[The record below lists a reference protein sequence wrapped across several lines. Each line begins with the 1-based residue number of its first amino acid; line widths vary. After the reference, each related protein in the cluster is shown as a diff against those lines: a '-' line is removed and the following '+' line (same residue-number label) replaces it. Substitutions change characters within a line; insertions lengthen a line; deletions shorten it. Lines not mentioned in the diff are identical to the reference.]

1 MVNGALLGVEK
12 FGLFCDIEWLLFV
25 VLIGRELEGDKIE
38 LELIGVWIFWRCFLL
53 EIWTKVVLGIY
64 VFFFSKEFFLLL
76 FFIFSLWF
84 CCILV
89 FKFLWFKFE
98 ILFLFLEVLVVFRM
112 FLDIFIEVVG
122 LVWDVEGFDDFSK
135 EFLVFLNKFL

>member
-1 MVNGALLGVEK
+1 MEK

-98 ILFLFLEVLVVFRM
+98 ISFLFLEVLVVFRM

>member
-1 MVNGALLGVEK
+1 MLGVEK

-25 VLIGRELEGDKIE
+25 VLIGREEEGDKIE
-38 LELIGVWIFWRCFLL
+38 LELIGIWIFWRCFLL

-89 FKFLWFKFE
+89 FKFLWVKFE
-98 ILFLFLEVLVVFRM
+98 ISFLFLEVLVVFRM

>member
-1 MVNGALLGVEK
+1 MLGVEK
-12 FGLFCDIEWLLFV
+12 FGLFCDIKWLLFV

-38 LELIGVWIFWRCFLL
+38 LELIGVWIFRYCFLL